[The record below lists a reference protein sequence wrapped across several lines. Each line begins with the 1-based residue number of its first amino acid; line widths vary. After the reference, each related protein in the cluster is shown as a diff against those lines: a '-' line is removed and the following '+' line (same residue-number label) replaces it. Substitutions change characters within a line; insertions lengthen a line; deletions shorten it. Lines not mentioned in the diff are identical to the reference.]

1 MLESVVTAGF
11 LDQIDRARDVDPPAG
26 DLDLPALARYAHRS
40 RRVGRCHLPSA
51 ERAHAETEAVENALG
66 LFIGNAHPEQP
77 LDRRRVDV
85 QHARKREPAKAGTDD
100 GDARTGRRRGWMKFV
115 VHGALRWLR
124 HAVDPQWFAASS
136 DRGRWKRWPTQREC
150 MGGVSAVVRSCN
162 CYRPDSRFSR
172 WLRLHY
178 RTTR

>member
-1 MLESVVTAGF
+1 
-11 LDQIDRARDVDPPAG
+11 
-26 DLDLPALARYAHRS
+26 
-40 RRVGRCHLPSA
+40 
-51 ERAHAETEAVENALG
+51 
-66 LFIGNAHPEQP
+66 
-77 LDRRRVDV
+77 
-85 QHARKREPAKAGTDD
+85 PAKAGTDD
-100 GDARTGRRRGWMKFV
+100 GDARIGRRRGWMKFV

-178 RTTR
+178 RTTRGGARAGQALLAIRAMCPFAEPREYGLRKVAQGQ